1 VLVLL
6 AQGLSDKEIAD
17 ALYISPRTAMTHV
30 GNILSKLGVNKRTLA
45 ASVAVRKGL
54 VVATAENINPN

>member
-1 VLVLL
+1 
-6 AQGLSDKEIAD
+6 
-17 ALYISPRTAMTHV
+17 MTHV

-54 VVATAENINPN
+54 VVATADKINPN